1 MDLQTIRRKTAYSD
15 SNVAKLKADTRTWLR
30 SLRDRYSIACTLT
43 LKQTITENTQLGT
56 YKRQITTNDAK
67 NTAQHFIKQLNKEVF
82 KNSAKRHNKTLHY
95 IVVCEG
101 ERSCKR
107 LHLHFA
113 IGGIGTDRLKE
124 MNRHINNAK
133 QYVQNI
139 DKEFKTDIADSNWM
153 DYITKELGNRDTE
166 NIFWDLMV

>member
-1 MDLQTIRRKTAYSD
+1 
-15 SNVAKLKADTRTWLR
+15 
-30 SLRDRYSIACTLT
+30 
-43 LKQTITENTQLGT
+43 
-56 YKRQITTNDAK
+56 
-67 NTAQHFIKQLNKEVF
+67 
-82 KNSAKRHNKTLHY
+82 
-95 IVVCEG
+95 
-101 ERSCKR
+101 

-113 IGGIGTDRLKE
+113 IGGIATDRLKE

-139 DKEFKTDIADSNWM
+139 DKEFKADIADSNWM